1 MHKGRDTVNGK
12 CYGENQAGVEER
24 DKRTGVQG
32 QGVAPGEWAPGN
44 TEDQRGGLAEGGL
57 EGGREGRGSMAGP

>member
-1 MHKGRDTVNGK
+1 MHKGRDTVSGK
-12 CYGENQAGVEER
+12 CSGENQAGVEER
-24 DKRTGVQG
+24 DKGTCVQG

-57 EGGREGRGSMAGP
+57 EGGREGWGSMGGL